1 MPQALPGEP
10 NLIGIIDALIDLFG
24 ATHAPNS
31 RGAGRGVLN
40 TNSIYNDLFKRAQD
54 KSFQAINSL
63 NGGEPGL
70 YALVL
75 ANKTALDRITSSV
88 VTPGSVYLNFLIDN
102 WNSDNTEE
110 ESEDDRARL
119 IRNVLNLEEYYIFIL
134 SRTVGASPFPVI
146 SNSSDSNTYSYQGLN
161 DYPVARLIPKRMRE
175 NEIKP
180 GSLVRV
186 QYDNA
191 VQRDLLSIVDIV
203 EDDSKFTDMVM
214 GAFVAESAEAS
225 SSRSET
231 NSSFTGNHA
240 SGDVIPNESRE
251 VRMKRLHDAYTQLG
265 EEAGRND
272 VNPVD
277 LYNDLFSALGDAK
290 LVLGILANAQKESS
304 FNANAVSGKP
314 TESSLGLWQ
323 FNVQVSGYIDPPI
336 PDIIQRA
343 DQRGLPESIKIPA
356 NADVIPYFAG
366 GLLLKSKGVRAITP
380 TAYDGTQDLR
390 PIFELVT
397 NPANQIDYIVS
408 TVQNMLATLN
418 YDPNEITAV
427 DWADWFQIYFEQ
439 PGSIVT
445 RAKQASEVATRLEA
459 AGIVIPV

>member
-1 MPQALPGEP
+1 MPQALPGQP
-10 NLIGIIDALIDLFG
+10 NLIGVIDALIDLFG
-24 ATHAPNS
+24 ASHTPNS
-31 RGAGRGVLN
+31 RGSGRNVIN
-40 TNSIYNDLFKRAQD
+40 TNSIYNDLFKRAEN
-54 KSFQAINSL
+54 AVRTINSL

-75 ANKTALDRITSSV
+75 ANKTALDMLTSSV
-88 VTPGSVYLNFLIDN
+88 VKPGSVYLNFLIDK

-110 ESEDDRARL
+110 QADNDDARL
-119 IRNVLNLEEYYIFIL
+119 IRNVLNLDEYYIFIL

-146 SNSSDSNTYSYQGLN
+146 SNSSDSDTYTYQGLN
-161 DYPVARLIPKRMRE
+161 NYPVARTIPKRIRE
-175 NEIKP
+175 NNIKP

-203 EDDSKFTDMVM
+203 EDRSPFTSMVM

-225 SSRSET
+225 NSRGET

-240 SGDVIPNESRE
+240 SGDAIPDEDPR
-251 VRMKRLHDAYTQLG
+251 VALHNAYAQL
-265 EEAGRND
+265 EQEAGRND
-272 VNPVD
+272 VDPVD
-277 LYNDLFSALGDAK
+277 LYYDLFSALGNDK

-304 FNANAVSGKP
+304 FNANAVSTKP
-314 TESSLGLWQ
+314 IESSLGLWQ
-323 FNVQVSGYIDPPI
+323 FNVQVSGYINPPSGGEKG
-336 PDIIQRA
+336 IIARA

-366 GLLLKSKGVRAITP
+366 GLLLKSKGVNVITP

-390 PIFELVT
+390 PIYELVT
-397 NPANQIDYIVS
+397 NPANQVDYIVS

-418 YDPNEITAV
+418 YDPNEITAIE
-427 DWADWFQIYFEQ
+427 WADWFQIYFEQ
-439 PGSIVT
+439 PGSIFT
-445 RAKQASEVATRLEA
+445 RAKQASEVASRLQA

>member
-1 MPQALPGEP
+1 MPQALPGQP
-10 NLIGIIDALIDLFG
+10 NLIGVIDALIDLFG

-88 VTPGSVYLNFLIDN
+88 VVPGSVYLNFLIDN
-102 WNSDNTEE
+102 WNSDNTDEE
-110 ESEDDRARL
+110 ADNDDARL
-119 IRNVLNLEEYYIFIL
+119 IRTVLNLDEYYIFIL

-146 SNSSDSNTYSYQGLN
+146 SNSSDSNTYTYQGLN
-161 DYPVARLIPKRMRE
+161 NYPVARTIPKRIRE
-175 NEIKP
+175 NNIKP

-214 GAFVAESAEAS
+214 GAFVAESAGAS
-225 SSRSET
+225 NSRGET

-240 SGDVIPNESRE
+240 SGDAIPNEDPRAT
-251 VRMKRLHDAYTQLG
+251 LHNAYVQL
-265 EEAGRND
+265 EQEAGRNVVD
-272 VNPVD
+272 PID
-277 LYNDLFSALGDAK
+277 LYNDLFSALGDKK
-290 LVLGILANAQKESS
+290 LVVGILANAQKESS
-304 FNANAVSGKP
+304 FNSNAVSTKP
-314 TESSLGLWQ
+314 IESSLGLWQ
-323 FNVQVSGYIDPPI
+323 FNVQVAGYISVPSGGEKG
-336 PDIIQRA
+336 IIARA

-356 NADVIPYFAG
+356 NESVIPYFAG
-366 GLLLKSKGVRAITP
+366 GLLLKSKGVNVITP

-390 PIFELVT
+390 PIYELVT
-397 NPANQIDYIVS
+397 NPANQVDYIVS

-418 YDPNEITAV
+418 YDPNEITAIE
-427 DWADWFQIYFEQ
+427 WADWFQIYFEQ
-439 PGSIVT
+439 PGSIYT
-445 RAKQASEVATRLEA
+445 RAKQASEVASRLQA